1 MNISSTHASAAP
13 VTSAAEPSTSRALP
27 QDQSALLRAVQSLNE
42 SEMFGQDNELTF
54 AIDRAARVVVVRV
67 VNKDTGDLVEQI
79 PSGVVLRLAEELNT
93 EHAKQNL

>member
-1 MNISSTHASAAP
+1 MNISSTYASAAP
-13 VTSAAEPSTSRALP
+13 VPSAAEPSISRASP
-27 QDQSALLRAVQSLNE
+27 QDQSALSRAVQSLNE

-67 VNKDTGDLVEQI
+67 VNKDTGDTVEQI

-93 EHAKQNL
+93 EDAKPNL